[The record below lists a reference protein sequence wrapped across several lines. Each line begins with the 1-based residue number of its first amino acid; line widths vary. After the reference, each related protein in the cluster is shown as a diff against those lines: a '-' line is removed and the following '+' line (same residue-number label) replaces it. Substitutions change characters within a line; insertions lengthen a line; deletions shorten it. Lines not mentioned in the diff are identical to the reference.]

1 MNCARWSATAPAL
14 VLGLALG
21 AMALGAVGAPAGL
34 EAQVNQAQ
42 IVEDWEGRFEVARD
56 NYRAA
61 YQEWEYYESRWDQLM
76 EEFGRAQ
83 AAEDEGRTTDILAQ
97 LQELSAQRDRA
108 EGTLRIRKEEW
119 HDASEGLISAI
130 EARIELLVQ
139 QMERS
144 PVGSNPDLLGVYNL
158 YARRLDEVERET
170 ATELGPRRELELPPM
185 PDMQVHPDDTRRE
198 IEFKIRSLE
207 NRIANLEDLANEL
220 EGSIEK
226 LVDRQ
231 RWART
236 RDDFNAGVRGFDN
249 VAVPVTPRPG
259 AATAVGDTTAVDLA
273 LEPLETRIAR
283 LTRLRD
289 NALERIEQLREK
301 VEDFQREAERRP

>member
-1 MNCARWSATAPAL
+1 MKYARWSATVPA
-14 VLGLALG
+14 VAL
-21 AMALGAVGAPAGL
+21 AMALGAAGAPAGL
-34 EAQVNQAQ
+34 GAQANQAQ
-42 IVEDWEGRFEVARD
+42 IVDDWEGRYEVARD

-76 EEFGRAQ
+76 DEFGRAQ
-83 AAEDEGRTTDILAQ
+83 AADDEGRTTDILAQ
-97 LQELSAQRDRA
+97 LQELSAERDRA

-119 HDASEGLISAI
+119 HDVSEGLISAI

-144 PVGSNPDLLGVYNL
+144 PVGSNPDLLAVYNL
-158 YARRLDEVERET
+158 YNTRLHEVESET
-170 ATELGPRRELELPPM
+170 GTELGPRRELELPPM
-185 PDMQVHPDDTRRE
+185 PDMQVQPADTRRE

-207 NRIANLEDLANEL
+207 NRIAVLEDLANEL
-220 EGSIEK
+220 GGSIEQ
-226 LVDRQ
+226 LEERQ

-236 RDDFNAGVRGFDN
+236 RDDFSADLQGFDN
-249 VAVPVTPRPG
+249 VVVPVMPRTG
-259 AATAVGDTTAVDLA
+259 AAAAVGDTTAVDLA

-283 LTRLRD
+283 LAGLRD
-289 NALERIEQLREK
+289 SALERIEQLREK

>member
-1 MNCARWSATAPAL
+1 MNCARWSATVPAM
-14 VLGLALG
+14 VL
-21 AMALGAVGAPAGL
+21 AMALGAAGAPAGL
-34 EAQVNQAQ
+34 GAQVNQAQ

-76 EEFGRAQ
+76 DEFGRAQ
-83 AAEDEGRTTDILAQ
+83 AADDEGRTTDILAQ
-97 LQELSAQRDRA
+97 LQELSAERDRA
-108 EGTLRIRKEEW
+108 EGTLRIRKDEW

-158 YARRLDEVERET
+158 YNRRLEEVESET
-170 ATELGPRRELELPPM
+170 AMELGPRRELELPPM
-185 PDMQVHPDDTRRE
+185 PDMQVQPDDTRRE

-207 NRIANLEDLANEL
+207 NRIAVLEDLANEL
-220 EGSIEK
+220 GGNIEK
-226 LVDRQ
+226 LENRQ
-231 RWART
+231 RWERT

-249 VAVPVTPRPG
+249 VVVPVAPRPG
-259 AATAVGDTTAVDLA
+259 AATAAGDTTAVDLA
-273 LEPLETRIAR
+273 LEPLETRITR
-283 LTRLRD
+283 LTGLRD
-289 NALERIEQLREK
+289 SALERIEQLREK